1 MKIVSKAVAR
11 VSSVPHNQSLLDVDV
26 ILQNK
31 YHEIFDLQNK
41 YENYKSEVLDL
52 LHDYNKTIK
61 EKKINN
67 AIQNLRR
74 DMFNQRKIKKKNF
87 DFLDVDLYNTIFQLI
102 DFESVLNQNVESF
115 ISIFDNSLNLKLEQ
129 LLKIFKH
136 PNIQN
141 GLLLSSHDLLKST
154 EKKIN
159 NSKKRIQL
167 ETAMLRYVTRTLFK
181 PTPYSSFTT
190 LNLVEI
196 NEGKTVCDFLP
207 NKEIKSFV
215 RLNNYIYRLFIEEI
229 LCREEIYI
237 HLYVEIN
244 ETLILDNKSKNA
256 KVLINK
262 NNLDFFYY
270 FNMSDF
276 ASDIVTFLK
285 NKKNIRYH
293 DLLNA
298 FDMYPYEDLL
308 AYINKLV
315 EIGLIKFI
323 YPASGISQDWLNK
336 LVEWLTKIDSS
347 AEVDLMI
354 DVLSNLEQL
363 RNLYEINFDNF
374 STRLNIIEQARDTIN
389 NFVFKND
396 KSSLML
402 PKDESLFLEDTLSH
416 SEMRLSKDFLSEKL
430 EKLNFLISFGSSQN
444 FFVRQQKK
452 LLRFFNEYTDKEQI
466 GLLEFYEA
474 YVKKIKSK
482 VPLQD
487 HYEENQNLS
496 DYFDFTSNDSQV
508 AFNFKNREV
517 DFKKNTSF
525 SMFFQIIDNKI
536 IINNIGLGYGRM
548 CSRFFHMFDSSFLN
562 EVKIFNKSLQRKNSF
577 LTEVSDSS
585 FFNANMHPLL
595 FDYECIV
602 PGGHSNSV
610 EENIIGLK
618 ELVIKQCKK
627 DDRLILFDEKNQKEI
642 IIHDSSFQGR
652 KARSQMFNFLLNFS
666 DKVFP
671 DFEPILKTIN
681 KKYSEKKNG
690 YIFFPR
696 IVFDSNIVLQ
706 RKYWLVNTVKLS
718 SFLTKDRISDFF
730 LDVNFWRKENNIPS
744 KVFLKIPEGEEN
756 RKDDY
761 KPQFVDFENPI
772 FANLLQKIFRR
783 SSKVILT
790 EFLPFLEAD
799 VSNNKDELFTTEYLV
814 QWYNQ

>member
-1 MKIVSKAVAR
+1 
-11 VSSVPHNQSLLDVDV
+11 
-26 ILQNK
+26 
-31 YHEIFDLQNK
+31 
-41 YENYKSEVLDL
+41 
-52 LHDYNKTIK
+52 
-61 EKKINN
+61 
-67 AIQNLRR
+67 
-74 DMFNQRKIKKKNF
+74 
-87 DFLDVDLYNTIFQLI
+87 
-102 DFESVLNQNVESF
+102 
-115 ISIFDNSLNLKLEQ
+115 
-129 LLKIFKH
+129 
-136 PNIQN
+136 
-141 GLLLSSHDLLKST
+141 
-154 EKKIN
+154 
-159 NSKKRIQL
+159 
-167 ETAMLRYVTRTLFK
+167 
-181 PTPYSSFTT
+181 
-190 LNLVEI
+190 
-196 NEGKTVCDFLP
+196 
-207 NKEIKSFV
+207 
-215 RLNNYIYRLFIEEI
+215 
-229 LCREEIYI
+229 
-237 HLYVEIN
+237 
-244 ETLILDNKSKNA
+244 
-256 KVLINK
+256 
-262 NNLDFFYY
+262 
-270 FNMSDF
+270 
-276 ASDIVTFLK
+276 
-285 NKKNIRYH
+285 
-293 DLLNA
+293 LNA

-562 EVKIFNKSLQRKNSF
+562 EVKIFNKSLQRKK
-577 LTEVSDSS
+577 
-585 FFNANMHPLL
+585 LL
-595 FDYECIV
+595 
-602 PGGHSNSV
+602 
-610 EENIIGLK
+610 L
-618 ELVIKQCKK
+618 
-627 DDRLILFDEKNQKEI
+627 DR
-642 IIHDSSFQGR
+642 S
-652 KARSQMFNFLLNFS
+652 
-666 DKVFP
+666 
-671 DFEPILKTIN
+671 
-681 KKYSEKKNG
+681 
-690 YIFFPR
+690 
-696 IVFDSNIVLQ
+696 
-706 RKYWLVNTVKLS
+706 
-718 SFLTKDRISDFF
+718 
-730 LDVNFWRKENNIPS
+730 
-744 KVFLKIPEGEEN
+744 
-756 RKDDY
+756 
-761 KPQFVDFENPI
+761 
-772 FANLLQKIFRR
+772 
-783 SSKVILT
+783 
-790 EFLPFLEAD
+790 
-799 VSNNKDELFTTEYLV
+799 
-814 QWYNQ
+814 